1 MIELRALGNAEIE
14 TGVTTL
20 TPSQEIVFA
29 AALYLVLERGKRVS
43 RTRLA
48 SLLWPRVAEKPR
60 AHRLRQT
67 ILQLKKLGIIVRAD
81 RDNLQLSQ
89 HDARSDIDGLLANEP
104 DMPDGLGSL
113 EFLPGY
119 SPRASEPLRDWV
131 DAKRSEV
138 HATVTRALVRD
149 LERARLQGD
158 WARVDKV
165 SSQCLSLDS
174 FNEVAVLAQAEASAM
189 RGGKRK
195 ALSILDRYI
204 AEVGDGQSDLRL
216 PATLLRR
223 RVVERVPDRQALLN
237 VDPPFVGREAEM
249 EALTRSFARAR
260 SGNGSATLLTGE
272 PGIGKSRLTTELG
285 RFAELQ
291 GANVQRA
298 TCRRTDLDRPLS
310 LFVDIVPQLRD
321 MPGALG
327 CEPETFVWLKRLT
340 EFEQRTGENSRP
352 VDSEMLF
359 ENVRAALFDLLDSV
373 AEERCLVIL
382 IEDVQWLDD
391 ASAQILARVIEWCE
405 TKRLFLLLNSRPAGD
420 SFLRYTEKAR
430 LDQIALSP
438 LTAVASTAL
447 LQSIALRPG
456 DEPEREFVDWCV
468 TVAEGNPFF
477 LQELVHQWIETGHRY
492 EAPPSVTKVLQ
503 ERLSRLSR
511 EALQVLQTSAVLG
524 DHATL
529 DRVEKVLEYHP
540 HQLLSAVEE
549 LSKAAMLGVQSERA
563 DATPAQLQPRH
574 DLLSSG
580 ALSRLAPVSLA
591 FVHRRSADVLEGEIA
606 PEALSTTMLWA
617 CANHR
622 HHAGDRERAL
632 SLSMSCAEHLMELG
646 LPHDACTAFERSLG
660 YCVTDSERLKL
671 LPRLAIAFELDGEW
685 TRSMDVLRTCMRLMA
700 KDDPSKSQHN
710 DYELLILDARHR
722 SALDFVTL
730 LDETMP
736 CVESEQASPRHRVG
750 AAVLTLKLSVDLG
763 RPEYFDAIHRKISP
777 LLHESDVSERDRLE
791 FQMIYQT
798 MRGDDLVPIED
809 LWRFAEVSRLTDGEV
824 GYSRGILTA
833 ATACRLSA
841 RYSEGIEILAY
852 AFDHAI
858 ANRLYSKLPTI
869 LMLTAEL
876 HVAAGAFDKAYEAL
890 KKIEKHPIPSSNI
903 RDRNQIHY
911 LEARI
916 ALELGDLTG
925 ATTAF
930 ELIDTVSPTYS
941 VSRKGYYLALEVRLG
956 LKQNVGAQVLTRLVA
971 ELEAT
976 HLQMRDIGM
985 QDFESYTLYLGL
997 SALGQKVR
1005 GAQLLREYVERRH
1018 VKWPL
1023 AQAVLFALNT
1033 REDRGSIQ
1041 SPRMTPMPTVLRDSG
1056 AGT

>member
-1 MIELRALGNAEIE
+1 MIELHALGNAEIE

-67 ILQLKKLGIIVRAD
+67 ILQMKKLGIIVRAD

-89 HDARSDIDGLLANEP
+89 HDARSDVDDLAKEP
-104 DMPDGLGSL
+104 DLPNGLGSL

-119 SPRASEPLRDWV
+119 SPRSSESLRDWV
-131 DAKRSEV
+131 DAKRTEV
-138 HATVTRALVRD
+138 HATVTRALLRE
-149 LERARLQGD
+149 LERARLQGN

-165 SSQCLSLDS
+165 SSQCLSLDP

-204 AEVGDGQSDLRL
+204 AEVGDSQSDLRL

-249 EALTRSFARAR
+249 EVLTRSFARAR
-260 SGNGSATLLTGE
+260 SGNGSATLLVGE
-272 PGIGKSRLTTELG
+272 PGIGKSRLTAELG

-291 GANVQRA
+291 GATVQRA

-327 CEPETFVWLKRLT
+327 CEPGTFDWLKRLT
-340 EFEQRTGENSRP
+340 EFEHRANENSRLG
-352 VDSEMLF
+352 DSEMLF
-359 ENVRAALFDLLDSV
+359 QNLRAALFDLLDSV

-382 IEDVQWLDD
+382 VEDVQWLDD
-391 ASAQILARVIEWCE
+391 ASAKLLARVIDWCE

-420 SFLRYTEKAR
+420 SFLRYTEKVR
-430 LDQIALSP
+430 LEQITLSALTP
-438 LTAVASTAL
+438 AASTAL

-524 DHATL
+524 DYATL
-529 DRVEKVLEYHP
+529 DRIERVLEYHP

-549 LSKAAMLGVQSERA
+549 LSTAAMLALRGENA
-563 DATPAQLQPRH
+563 ELAAGQLQPRH

-580 ALSRLAPVSLA
+580 ALRRLAPVSLA
-591 FVHRRSADVLEGEIA
+591 FVHRRSADVLEGEISPDA
-606 PEALSTTMLWA
+606 MSTTMLWA

-632 SLSMSCAEHLMELG
+632 SLSTSCAEHLLELG
-646 LPHDACTAFERSLG
+646 LSHDACTAFERSLG
-660 YCVTDSERLKL
+660 YCGTDFERLKL
-671 LPRLAIAFELDGEW
+671 LPRLASALELDGEW
-685 TRSMDVLRTCMRLMA
+685 TRSMDVLRTCMRLAA
-700 KDDPSKSQHN
+700 KDDPSKSRHN
-710 DYELLILDARHR
+710 DYELLLHDARHR

-730 LDETMP
+730 LQDTMP

-750 AAVLTLKLSVDLG
+750 AAVLALKLAVDLG
-763 RPEYFDAIHRKISP
+763 RSDYFDAIYRQISP
-777 LLHESDVSERDRLE
+777 LLHEGDVSECNRLE

-798 MRGDDLVPIED
+798 MRGDALVPLED
-809 LWRFAEVSRLTDGEV
+809 LWRFTEVARLAEGEV
-824 GYSRGILTA
+824 GYSRAIVTA

-841 RYSEGIEILAY
+841 RYTQGMEILAK

-869 LMLTAEL
+869 LMVIAEL
-876 HVAAGAFDKAYEAL
+876 NVAAGDFDKADEAV
-890 KKIEKHPIPSSNI
+890 KQIERHPIPSSNI

-916 ALELGDLTG
+916 ALERGDLVG
-925 ATTAF
+925 ATNAF
-930 ELIDTVSPTYS
+930 ALIDTVTPTYS
-941 VSRKGYYLALEVRLG
+941 VSRRGYYLALQVRIG
-956 LKQNVGAQVLTRLVA
+956 LQQNVGAERLAGLVA

-976 HLQMRDIGM
+976 HLQMRDIGL
-985 QDFESYTLYLGL
+985 QDFESYSLYLGL
-997 SALGQKVR
+997 SALGEENR
-1005 GAQLLREYVERRH
+1005 GAQLLREYVEGRH
-1018 VKWPL
+1018 IKWPL
-1023 AQAVLFALNT
+1023 PKPVLRALNVGHSYLAPNDPVPSVVCQAT
-1033 REDRGSIQ
+1033 
-1041 SPRMTPMPTVLRDSG
+1041 
-1056 AGT
+1056 A

>member
-1 MIELRALGNAEIE
+1 
-14 TGVTTL
+14 
-20 TPSQEIVFA
+20 
-29 AALYLVLERGKRVS
+29 
-43 RTRLA
+43 
-48 SLLWPRVAEKPR
+48 
-60 AHRLRQT
+60 LRQT
-67 ILQLKKLGIIVRAD
+67 IFQLKKLGIVVRAD

-89 HDARSDIDGLLANEP
+89 HDARSDIDALSANDP
-104 DMPDGLGSL
+104 RMPNGSESM

-119 SPRASEPLRDWV
+119 IPRDSEPLRDWV
-131 DAKRSEV
+131 DAKKNEV
-138 HATVTRALVRD
+138 HALVTRALVRD

-158 WARVDKV
+158 WTSVDRI

-223 RVVERVPDRQALLN
+223 RVAERVPDRQALLN

-249 EALTRSFARAR
+249 EALTRSFSRAR
-260 SGNGSATLLTGE
+260 TGHGSATLLIGE
-272 PGIGKSRLTTELG
+272 PGIGKSRLTAELG

-291 GANVQRA
+291 GASVQRA
-298 TCRRTDLDRPLS
+298 TCTRTDLDRPLS

-327 CEPETFVWLKRLT
+327 CESETFVWLKRLT
-340 EFEQRTGENSRP
+340 EFEQRAVESSRP
-352 VDSEMLF
+352 VDSEIPF
-359 ENVRAALFDLLDSV
+359 QNVRTALFDLLDSV

-382 IEDVQWLDD
+382 VEDVQWLDD
-391 ASAQILARVIEWCE
+391 ASAKLLARIIEWCE
-405 TKRLFLLLNSRPAGD
+405 TKHLFLLLNSRPAAD

-430 LDQIALSP
+430 LEQITLSP
-438 LTAVASTAL
+438 LTVAASTTL

-456 DEPEREFVDWCV
+456 DEPEREFVDWCL

-524 DHATL
+524 DFATL

-549 LSKAAMLGVQSERA
+549 LSTAAMLALHSESTEVA
-563 DATPAQLQPRH
+563 AGQLQPRH

-580 ALSRLAPVSLA
+580 ALRRLAAVSLA
-591 FVHRRSADVLEGEIA
+591 FVHRRSADVLEGELSPDA
-606 PEALSTTMLWA
+606 MSTTMLWA

-622 HHAGDRERAL
+622 HQAGDRERAL
-632 SLSMSCAEHLMELG
+632 SLSTSCAEHLQELG
-646 LPHDACTAFERSLG
+646 LAHDACTAFERSLG
-660 YCVTDSERLKL
+660 YCGTDFERLKL
-671 LPRLAIAFELDGEW
+671 LPRLASALELDGEW
-685 TRSMDVLRTCMRLMA
+685 TRSMDVLRTCMRLAA

-710 DYELLILDARHR
+710 NYELLLHDARHR

-730 LDETMP
+730 LQDTMP
-736 CVESEQASPRHRVG
+736 CVESEQALPGHRVG
-750 AAVLTLKLSVDLG
+750 AAVLALKLAVDLG
-763 RPEYFDAIHRKISP
+763 RSEYFDTIHRQISP
-777 LLHESDVSERDRLE
+777 LLDEGDVNECNRLE

-798 MRGDDLVPIED
+798 MRGDDLVPVED
-809 LWRFAEVSRLTDGEV
+809 LWRFAEVARLTEGEV
-824 GYSRGILTA
+824 GYSRAIVTA

-841 RYSEGIEILAY
+841 RYSQGMEILAR

-869 LMLTAEL
+869 LMVIAEL
-876 HVAAGAFDKAYEAL
+876 NVAAGDFDKAYDAV
-890 KKIEKHPIPSSNI
+890 KRIERHPIPSSNI

-916 ALELGDLTG
+916 ALERGDLAG
-925 ATTAF
+925 ATNAF
-930 ELIDTVSPTYS
+930 ALIDTVTPTYS
-941 VSRKGYYLALEVRLG
+941 VSRRGYYLALEVRISLQ
-956 LKQNVGAQVLTRLVA
+956 QNVTAERLSRLVA
-971 ELEAT
+971 ELEST
-976 HLQMRDIGM
+976 HLQMRDIGL
-985 QDFESYTLYLGL
+985 QDFESYSLYLGL
-997 SALGQKVR
+997 SALGKKHR
-1005 GAQLLREYVERRH
+1005 GKQLLREYVEARH
-1018 VKWPL
+1018 IKWPL
-1023 AQAVLFALNT
+1023 PEPVLCALNI
-1033 REDRGSIQ
+1033 GNC
-1041 SPRMTPMPTVLRDSG
+1041 
-1056 AGT
+1056 